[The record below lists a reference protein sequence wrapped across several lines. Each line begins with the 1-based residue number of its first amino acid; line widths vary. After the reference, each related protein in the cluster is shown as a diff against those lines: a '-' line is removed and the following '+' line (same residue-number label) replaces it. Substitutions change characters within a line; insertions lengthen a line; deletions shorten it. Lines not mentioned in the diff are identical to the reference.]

1 MGSELRICQ
10 GVTFEIASTYDCGN
24 RTVFLFTEHP
34 NLCYQAAI
42 MLWPTFMAGIRLV
55 IVLAMALG
63 VLPVLTVVST
73 PHDPLVLQWSETG
86 QEGDVSGIA
95 TADHTHF

>member
-1 MGSELRICQ
+1 MTICQ
-10 GVTFEIASTYDCGN
+10 GVTFEIASTHACGN

-42 MLWPTFMAGIRLV
+42 MLRRTFMAGIRLV

-63 VLPVLTVVST
+63 VLPVLKVVST